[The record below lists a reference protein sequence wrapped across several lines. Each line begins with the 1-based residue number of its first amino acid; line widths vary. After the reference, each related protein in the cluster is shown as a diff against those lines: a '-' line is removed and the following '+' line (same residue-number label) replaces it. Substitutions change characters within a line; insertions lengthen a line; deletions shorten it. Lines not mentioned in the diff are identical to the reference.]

1 MEIKDRFY
9 DLLKNFTRNNALM
22 QELWDEINKQYNSS
36 NRHYHNLNHIREL
49 LEYFSE
55 YEENIKNKDVF
66 LFSVYYHDVI
76 YKISQKDN
84 EEKSALFAAIRL
96 KKIEFP
102 DEQIALC
109 KTFIRASRKHQL
121 LIKDED
127 LAYFLDFDL
136 AVLGKSAREYAE
148 YIRQIR
154 KEYAVFPDFMYR
166 KGRKKVLQS
175 FLNKNRIYKTG
186 AFYARFEQKARENI
200 QNELISLS

>member
-9 DLLKNFTRNNALM
+9 DLLKNFTRNKALM
-22 QELWDEINKQYNSS
+22 HKLWDEINNRYNSS
-36 NRHYHNLNHIREL
+36 NRYYHNLNHIREL

-55 YEENIKNKDVF
+55 YEENIKNKAVF

-76 YKISQKDN
+76 YKVTGKDN

-96 KKIEFP
+96 KKIKFP
-102 DEQIALC
+102 DNQIALC

-136 AVLGKSAREYAE
+136 AVLGKSAGEYAE
-148 YIRQIR
+148 YIKQIR

-186 AFYARFEQKARENI
+186 AFYDRFEQKARKNI
-200 QNELISLS
+200 RNELISLS